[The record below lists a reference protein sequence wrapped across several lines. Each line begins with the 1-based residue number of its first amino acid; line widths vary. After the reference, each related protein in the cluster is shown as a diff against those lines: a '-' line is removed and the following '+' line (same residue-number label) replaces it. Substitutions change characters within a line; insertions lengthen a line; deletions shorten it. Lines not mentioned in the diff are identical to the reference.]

1 LLESLEPFA
10 KALVLGEHLLDRDVL
25 RSDPAIRKPLDGLGI
40 FFTAYSEPPLGVT
53 HRAASET
60 TESVDCSVRS
70 PLREREGVIVREEY
84 VQDVVGR
91 ITRALNEYRRESEL
105 FESEERA
112 LLLMEKLHDQ
122 GLTIV
127 PKRIARRT
135 SI

>member
-1 LLESLEPFA
+1 M
-10 KALVLGEHLLDRDVL
+10 
-25 RSDPAIRKPLDGLGI
+25 
-40 FFTAYSEPPLGVT
+40 
-53 HRAASET
+53 
-60 TESVDCSVRS
+60 
-70 PLREREGVIVREEY
+70 REEY
-84 VQDVVGR
+84 VQDAVAR